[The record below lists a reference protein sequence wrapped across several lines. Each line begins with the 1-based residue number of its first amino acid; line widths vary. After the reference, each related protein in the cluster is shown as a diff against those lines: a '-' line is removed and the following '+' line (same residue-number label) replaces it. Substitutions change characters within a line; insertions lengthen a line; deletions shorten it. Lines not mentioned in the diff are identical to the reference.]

1 MMPFGSKEARGTE
14 VSRRGVDYKAETETA
29 NAQDAKAYAKDQPA
43 GP

>member
-14 VSRRGVDYKAETETA
+14 VSRRGVDHKAGTETA